1 MTIPPNA
8 GRPACPVDHA
18 IALEDHVLTRAV
30 LREIGRYMPTLDSGD
45 IAWIIEATL
54 WHLRRLAEQHDGVD
68 LAYLG
73 DLVPVDHVIDGHRTL
88 VWLPRD
94 DSTADDKTADPEY
107 AADDCADDAPLP
119 APELIPI
126 SEAKRYSE
134 RELVGAV
141 VVTGGLLRL
150 RPLDDLE
157 ARS

>member
-73 DLVPVDHVIDGHRTL
+73 DLRPVDHVIDGYRTL

-94 DSTADDKTADPEY
+94 ESTADDTTAEPEY
-107 AADDCADDAPLP
+107 AAGDEPPP

-126 SEAKRYSE
+126 SEAKRYRE